1 MARVVNRELIHIQ
14 IHLLV
19 KQMMNQSSLVQTRL
33 TESVIVVIHLM
44 SELHNKLVTFSFL
57 HVEYYL
63 YLTKGFIHGIESE
76 PESFIIFYSHPTISI
91 ESRIVLMLTCL
102 KKVTHCLD

>member
-1 MARVVNRELIHIQ
+1 
-14 IHLLV
+14 
-19 KQMMNQSSLVQTRL
+19 
-33 TESVIVVIHLM
+33 M

-63 YLTKGFIHGIESE
+63 YLTKGFNHGIESE
-76 PESFIIFYSHPTISI
+76 PESFIIFDSHSTISI